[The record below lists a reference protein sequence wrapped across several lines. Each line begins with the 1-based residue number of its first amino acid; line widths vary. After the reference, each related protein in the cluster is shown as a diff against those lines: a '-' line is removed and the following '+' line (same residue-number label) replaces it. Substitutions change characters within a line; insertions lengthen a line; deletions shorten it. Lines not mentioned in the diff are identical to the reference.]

1 MRRWPP
7 HRDRPATP
15 DGARAV
21 TRRGDTVEEAY
32 ARLRDLI
39 IEGVYEPGQRL
50 PQAKLMEVLRLGRTP
65 LRNALSRL
73 QNDGLVI
80 ATPNHGYAVA
90 PVPISSAEEIYTLRL
105 VVEPPLLE
113 ALAPGITRGAAASAC
128 ASCCAAWRSASTSP
142 AAFQRAHREYH
153 MVERAT
159 FASPFIDEL
168 VINMYRHLYRHQRAR
183 LVRTRTPIDFLRLDR
198 ETVDALGAGDW
209 LRARR
214 ALEFHLIDAAISFLA
229 DADVTHSP
237 DDARRG
243 GAGQRDHRRDLR
255 RRQRAGAGGDRLD
268 HAVPDAAAAAHRRT
282 SSTSP
287 GREVE

>member
-1 MRRWPP
+1 MALTPK
-7 HRDRPATP
+7 RPSA
-15 DGARAV
+15 GRNARVV
-21 TRRGDTVEEAY
+21 TRTGDTADEAY

-39 IEGVYEPGQRL
+39 IEGVYLPGQRL

-80 ATPNHGYAVA
+80 ATPNHGFAAA
-90 PVPISSAEEIYTLRL
+90 PVPVASAEEIYTLRL

-113 ALAPGITRGAAASAC
+113 ALAPNVDEAQLERMRELLRRMEDC
-128 ASCCAAWRSASTSP
+128 LDEP

-168 VINMYRHLYRHQRAR
+168 VLNMYRHLYRHQRAR
-183 LVRTRTPIDFLRLDR
+183 LVRERTPIDFLRLDR
-198 ETVDALGAGDW
+198 ETVDALSAGDW

-229 DADVTHSP
+229 QADVTHYPVMIVSV
-237 DDARRG
+237 ARANGIIVEAFEDGRVPVPATIRWVTPCRTLPPLRTAHLVYEPEEG
-243 GAGQRDHRRDLR
+243 GG
-255 RRQRAGAGGDRLD
+255 
-268 HAVPDAAAAAHRRT
+268 RRT
-282 SSTSP
+282 
-287 GREVE
+287 

>member
-1 MRRWPP
+1 MATAPRKS
-7 HRDRPATP
+7 PARN
-15 DGARAV
+15 GARVV
-21 TRRGDTVEEAY
+21 TRPGDTVEEAY

-39 IEGVYEPGQRL
+39 VEGVYLPGQRL
-50 PQAKLMEVLRLGRTP
+50 PQAKLMDVLRVGRTP

-90 PVPISSAEEIYTLRL
+90 PVPLSSAEEIYTLRL

-113 ALAPGITRGAAASAC
+113 ALAPGISDAQLERMHELLRRMEEC
-128 ASCCAAWRSASTSP
+128 LDEP

-153 MVERAT
+153 LVERAT
-159 FASPFIDEL
+159 FASPFIDDL

-229 DADVTHSP
+229 DADVTHYPTMLVSV
-237 DDARRG
+237 ARANG
-243 GAGQRDHRRDLR
+243 IVVETSEDGSVPVPAAIDWVTPCPSLPPLR
-255 RRQRAGAGGDRLD
+255 TAHLVYEPNRQ
-268 HAVPDAAAAAHRRT
+268 
-282 SSTSP
+282 
-287 GREVE
+287 GR

>member
-1 MRRWPP
+1 MPAAPRRSS
-7 HRDRPATP
+7 RP
-15 DGARAV
+15 GAARVV
-21 TRRGDTVEEAY
+21 TRPGDTVEEAY
-32 ARLRDLI
+32 ARLRELI
-39 IEGVYEPGQRL
+39 IEGIYPPGQRL
-50 PQAKLMEVLRLGRTP
+50 PQANLMEVLGLGRTP

-113 ALAPGITRGAAASAC
+113 AAAPGI
-128 ASCCAAWRSASTSP
+128 STAQLERMRELLGRMEECLDEP
-142 AAFQRAHREYH
+142 DTFQRAHREYH
-153 MVERAT
+153 MVERAS

-168 VINMYRHLYRHQRAR
+168 VINMYRHLDRHQRAR

-198 ETVDALGAGDW
+198 ETVDALGAGDG

-229 DADVTHSP
+229 DADVTHYPAMLVAVARANGIVVETS
-237 DDARRG
+237 DDGRVPVPA
-243 GAGQRDHRRDLR
+243 AIDWLTPCATLPPLR
-255 RRQRAGAGGDRLD
+255 T
-268 HAVPDAAAAAHRRT
+268 AHLVYE
-282 SSTSP
+282 P
-287 GREVE
+287 GREGG

>member
-1 MRRWPP
+1 
-7 HRDRPATP
+7 
-15 DGARAV
+15 V
-21 TRRGDTVEEAY
+21 
-32 ARLRDLI
+32 RLRDLI
-39 IEGVYEPGQRL
+39 VEGVYLPGQRL
-50 PQAKLMEVLRLGRTP
+50 PQARLVEVLRVGRTP

-80 ATPNHGYAVA
+80 ATPNHGFAVA

-113 ALAPGITRGAAASAC
+113 ALAPTVSDEQLERMRELLERMERC
-128 ASCCAAWRSASTSP
+128 LDEP

-183 LVRTRTPIDFLRLDR
+183 LVRSRTPIDFLRLDR

-214 ALEFHLIDAAISFLA
+214 ALEFHLIDAAISFLSEA
-229 DADVTHSP
+229 DPVHAPRMLVSVARANGILIETEDGGTVPLPASINWTTPCPTLPALRTAHLVYEPEHDGAVT
-237 DDARRG
+237 
-243 GAGQRDHRRDLR
+243 QR
-255 RRQRAGAGGDRLD
+255 
-268 HAVPDAAAAAHRRT
+268 
-282 SSTSP
+282 
-287 GREVE
+287 

>member
-1 MRRWPP
+1 M
-7 HRDRPATP
+7 
-15 DGARAV
+15 V
-21 TRRGDTVEEAY
+21 TRPGDTVEEAY
-32 ARLRDLI
+32 VRLRDLI
-39 IEGVYEPGQRL
+39 IEGVYLPGQRL
-50 PQAKLMEVLRLGRTP
+50 PQARLMEVLRVGRTP

-80 ATPNHGYAVA
+80 ATPNHGFAVA

-113 ALAPGITRGAAASAC
+113 ALAPDIGDGQLERMRELLRHMEDC
-128 ASCCAAWRSASTSP
+128 LDEP

-168 VINMYRHLYRHQRAR
+168 VLNMYRHLHRHQRTR
-183 LVRTRTPIDFLRLDR
+183 LVSTRTPIDFLRLDR

-214 ALEFHLIDAAISFLA
+214 ALEFHLVDAAISFLA
-229 DADVTHSP
+229 DADATHYPAMLVSVARANGIVVETSGDGTLPVPAAIRWVTPCPSLP
-237 DDARRG
+237 P
-243 GAGQRDHRRDLR
+243 LR
-255 RRQRAGAGGDRLD
+255 T
-268 HAVPDAAAAAHRRT
+268 AHLVYV
-282 SSTSP
+282 P
-287 GREVE
+287 GREGG

>member
-1 MRRWPP
+1 M
-7 HRDRPATP
+7 
-15 DGARAV
+15 
-21 TRRGDTVEEAY
+21 
-32 ARLRDLI
+32 RLRDLI
-39 IEGVYEPGQRL
+39 VEGVYLPGQRL
-50 PQAKLMEVLRLGRTP
+50 PQAQLVEAMRVGRTP

-80 ATPNHGYAVA
+80 ATPNHGFAVA

-113 ALAPGITRGAAASAC
+113 ALAPNVSQSQLERMRELLERMEGCLGE
-128 ASCCAAWRSASTSP
+128 P

-159 FASPFIDEL
+159 FASPFIDDL

-183 LVRTRTPIDFLRLDR
+183 LVGSRTPIDFLRLDR
-198 ETVDALGAGDW
+198 ETVDAIGAGDW

-229 DADVTHSP
+229 EAAPGHFPAMLVAVARANGIVVATADGCVPAPASVSWTTPCATLPPLSTAYLRYEPEEHATVT
-237 DDARRG
+237 RR
-243 GAGQRDHRRDLR
+243 
-255 RRQRAGAGGDRLD
+255 
-268 HAVPDAAAAAHRRT
+268 
-282 SSTSP
+282 
-287 GREVE
+287 

>member
-1 MRRWPP
+1 MATAPRRPS
-7 HRDRPATP
+7 AS
-15 DGARAV
+15 DGARTL

-39 IEGVYEPGQRL
+39 IEGVYDPGQRL

-113 ALAPGITRGAAASAC
+113 ALAPGITEAPLERMRELLRRMEEC
-128 ASCCAAWRSASTSP
+128 LDEP

-237 DDARRG
+237 QMLIAVARANGIIVETSQDGRVPVPAAIG
-243 GAGQRDHRRDLR
+243 FVTPCPTLPPLR
-255 RRQRAGAGGDRLD
+255 T
-268 HAVPDAAAAAHRRT
+268 AHLVYE
-282 SSTSP
+282 P
-287 GREVE
+287 GREVG